1 MPDIEDIIEGLAPFA
16 FILIWIFS
24 AVVGRA
30 KEQPPA
36 KTTRP
41 VFAPPRPT
49 EMPATRVETAQA
61 ARETGQKVDWS
72 QLDTQNPYNS
82 ENFDPSAAEA
92 ERSAAQAKQEQLAKA
107 LRDQKKREAAAARR
121 EAEAARNAAAA
132 RKAAAEQ
139 AAKKQQQLAN
149 KPVDI
154 FHLVSDHAAETHLEH
169 ALTDRPAGSSATSR
183 KTSMAMAS
191 IISGMQDRDSVRKA
205 LIMSI
210 VLGEPKCKVGRGPG
224 A

>member
-24 AVVGRA
+24 AVMGRA

-49 EMPATRVETAQA
+49 EMPKATQTVQA
-61 ARETGQKVDWS
+61 ARGPGEKVDWS
-72 QLDTQNPYNS
+72 QLDTQNPYS
-82 ENFDPSAAEA
+82 EQNFDPAGVEA
-92 ERSAAQAKQEQLAKA
+92 ERSAAQAREEKFAKA
-107 LRDQKKREAAAARR
+107 LREQKKREAAIAKR
-121 EAEAARNAAAA
+121 EAEAVRKAAAA
-132 RKAAAEQ
+132 RKSAAEQ
-139 AAKKQQQLAN
+139 AAKKQQQAVS

-154 FHLVSDHAAETHLEH
+154 FHLVSDHSAETHLEH
-169 ALTDRPAGSSATSR
+169 ALTDRPAGASSAAR
-183 KTSMAMAS
+183 KPSAAMAS

-210 VLGEPKCKVGRGPG
+210 VLGDPKCKVGRGPG

>member
-24 AVVGRA
+24 AIVGRA
-30 KEQPPA
+30 KEQPPT

-41 VFAPPRPT
+41 VFAPPRST
-49 EMPATRVETAQA
+49 EMAPGTEPAQA
-61 ARETGQKVDWS
+61 ARGTGEKVDWS
-72 QLDTQNPYNS
+72 QLDTENPYS
-82 ENFDPSAAEA
+82 EQNFDPAGAQA
-92 ERSAAQAKQEQLAKA
+92 ERAAAQAREEKFAKA
-107 LRDQKKREAAAARR
+107 LREQKKREAAAARR
-121 EAEAARNAAAA
+121 EAEAARKAAAA
-132 RKAAAEQ
+132 RREAAEQ
-139 AAKKQQQLAN
+139 AAKKQQIQAS

-169 ALTDRPAGSSATSR
+169 ALTDRPAGASSSAR
-183 KTSMAMAS
+183 KPSMAMAS